1 MFLFILFSLCISFT
15 FQAEDAELSLNFKSN
30 FTFSSIVSSFNT
42 DQYKLNISID
52 IASDNNILFIPNDNS
67 QSGPQSQITYKNN
80 IFDEVTS
87 ASYLRGNVF
96 LFADNHNKT
105 QYAVKVLMHNVNHY
119 HLNYNF

>member
-67 QSGPQSQITYKNN
+67 QSGPQSQIT
-80 IFDEVTS
+80 
-87 ASYLRGNVF
+87 
-96 LFADNHNKT
+96 
-105 QYAVKVLMHNVNHY
+105 
-119 HLNYNF
+119 